1 MFSLQLAAVYVA
13 DEHIAWGMRD
23 QKVRFSLSGY
33 VLGCD
38 TAGPKDWNLV
48 RTDIQPVSYT
58 HLDVYKRQDLAHKNW
73 NEGGLCPPSFSFQG

>member
-48 RTDIQPVSYT
+48 RTDIQRITIIRVE
-58 HLDVYKRQDLAHKNW
+58 HILDTDGIRIANLDGSRCGR
-73 NEGGLCPPSFSFQG
+73 EGYP